1 MSTPLC
7 DLEAPKSPYEKPRR
21 AEGAA
26 QAIVTE
32 PAAATITA
40 EAMGFLVRQSETKR
54 WPRLIMPTTAHRHR
68 SCVTSWFSAAT
79 EVRVGRYRLPRQR
92 QRHGV
97 AMK

>member
-1 MSTPLC
+1 MSTPPC
-7 DLEAPKSPYEKPRR
+7 DLEMPKSPYEKPRR

-26 QAIVTE
+26 QAIVTK

-54 WPRLIMPTTAHRHR
+54 WPRLIMPTTDHRHGR
-68 SCVTSWFSAAT
+68 CVTFWSSAAS